1 MDQGINHYLEIK
13 ALIRATFAAW
23 VAALTV
29 TMLVLNGNGPS
40 VVTIPFDKGE
50 LSAKVQSDPS

>member
-1 MDQGINHYLEIK
+1 LIK
-13 ALIRATFAAW
+13 ALIRAAFEAW